1 MSARLSRF
9 RRSTAAA
16 AAVAVAL
23 SLAPLTS
30 ATAADAPDLADRI
43 ASVEPGSAKDG
54 AAAKKSAPQGKKA
67 ATRGP
72 AATSDHAN
80 GAINRSARI
89 ADVNTN
95 QWPNDGTV
103 VRTDVVQDLAA
114 QRLRATVT
122 LKPSAADRFIIAYFG
137 EFSGATCHPRAA
149 IAGGV
154 TTADSAGQ
162 FLPGSTN
169 TFAVSRS
176 RSGSTLTLQSAA
188 HSAFRTAEYDCSY
201 VVVADRSSGDPAQLF
216 YAERLTTRWQPAFT
230 IRGGEPLQAARKGKW
245 VSMRLEVRNTSRSA
259 ARNVTIRAA
268 GKGLKIKPKSRN
280 LGTIGDRTTKYGVTF
295 KVRVAKKN
303 KSRKL
308 TFTVRG
314 TGARTATKK
323 FTIGVAPKPTKYK
336 SLSGRYFWGFASSSA
351 TDTKGWDTQVIWF
364 LNKKWAH
371 FGAPKNGAVPKCRKV
386 TKACKK
392 YTYNRK
398 KGIVRIAGKKAKI
411 NSYGFRYQAKK
422 DKRRFYEP
430 VTFPKKGKRFGTDLI
445 NQDWRGNC
453 LLTCT
458 AITTNLTL
466 DKAGRFVRG
475 SWSVGSWPGLG
486 SSWATIPPD
495 RRGTYRVIGKG
506 RLELRFADGK
516 RERTR
521 IALLHNALNKP
532 SATSGIVLGTKNFYF
547 QD

>member
-154 TTADSAGQ
+154 TTADSAG
-162 FLPGSTN
+162 
-169 TFAVSRS
+169 
-176 RSGSTLTLQSAA
+176 
-188 HSAFRTAEYDCSY
+188 
-201 VVVADRSSGDPAQLF
+201 
-216 YAERLTTRWQPAFT
+216 
-230 IRGGEPLQAARKGKW
+230 
-245 VSMRLEVRNTSRSA
+245 
-259 ARNVTIRAA
+259 
-268 GKGLKIKPKSRN
+268 
-280 LGTIGDRTTKYGVTF
+280 
-295 KVRVAKKN
+295 
-303 KSRKL
+303 
-308 TFTVRG
+308 
-314 TGARTATKK
+314 
-323 FTIGVAPKPTKYK
+323 
-336 SLSGRYFWGFASSSA
+336 
-351 TDTKGWDTQVIWF
+351 
-364 LNKKWAH
+364 
-371 FGAPKNGAVPKCRKV
+371 
-386 TKACKK
+386 
-392 YTYNRK
+392 
-398 KGIVRIAGKKAKI
+398 
-411 NSYGFRYQAKK
+411 
-422 DKRRFYEP
+422 
-430 VTFPKKGKRFGTDLI
+430 
-445 NQDWRGNC
+445 
-453 LLTCT
+453 
-458 AITTNLTL
+458 
-466 DKAGRFVRG
+466 
-475 SWSVGSWPGLG
+475 
-486 SSWATIPPD
+486 
-495 RRGTYRVIGKG
+495 
-506 RLELRFADGK
+506 
-516 RERTR
+516 
-521 IALLHNALNKP
+521 
-532 SATSGIVLGTKNFYF
+532 
-547 QD
+547 